1 MTILTDI
8 TAEGYALLQAIAGS
22 ESGGKYNIRFDG
34 KSGSEFNDYSK
45 HPDVD
50 VVVPW
55 RKDGKTS
62 DAAGKYQFLGS
73 TWEPIA
79 TKYGLPDFS
88 PASQDK
94 GAWILAQR
102 DYTAKTGRDLQADL
116 EAGKTDKAMNVL
128 STTWTSLPGGSEK
141 NAATS
146 GAMKRYEASLPT
158 YKECGFDPTCWGA
171 LAGNWVRQK
180 VRTTTGAEDD
190 TATNPAVQAIDEKW
204 GDWFGMRIAVGVGGA
219 VILAIGLMKLK
230 V

>member
-1 MTILTDI
+1 MAILPNI
-8 TAEGYALLQAIAGS
+8 TAEGHALLQAIAGS

-34 KSGSEFNDYSK
+34 KSGSTFSDYSK

-55 RKDGKTS
+55 RADGKTS
-62 DAAGKYQFLGS
+62 DAAGMYQFLGS
-73 TWEPIA
+73 TWKPIA
-79 TKYGLPDFS
+79 TKYGLTDFS

-102 DYTAKTGRDLQADL
+102 DYTAKTGRDLQTDL
-116 EAGKTDKAMNVL
+116 AAGKEDKAMNVL

-146 GAMKRYEASLPT
+146 GAKKRYTDALKKGGVFEAGGRLGNDILNWWNETDRPYEET
-158 YKECGFDPTCWGA
+158 PQA
-171 LAGNWVRQK
+171 VAGEAEQTWLSTFGVR
-180 VRTTTGAEDD
+180 
-190 TATNPAVQAIDEKW
+190 
-204 GDWFGMRIAVGVGGA
+204 GMVGVGGA